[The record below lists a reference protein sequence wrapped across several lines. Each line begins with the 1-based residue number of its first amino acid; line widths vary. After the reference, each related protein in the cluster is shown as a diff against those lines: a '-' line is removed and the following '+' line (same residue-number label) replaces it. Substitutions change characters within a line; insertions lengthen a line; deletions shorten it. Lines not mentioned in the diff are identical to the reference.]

1 MEKFER
7 TIRYIALFNIYYDLL
22 THTQKEVA
30 EDYFLVDLSLSE
42 IAVDRKISR
51 SAVEDAIKKTCSKL
65 DEFESKMHL
74 LEKQEKLYKLIAKL
88 KQKALNMSEIE
99 ELEALEKELDYGIW
113 KLNRKAFQDL

>member
-74 LEKQEKLYKLIAKL
+74 LEKQEKLYKMIAKL